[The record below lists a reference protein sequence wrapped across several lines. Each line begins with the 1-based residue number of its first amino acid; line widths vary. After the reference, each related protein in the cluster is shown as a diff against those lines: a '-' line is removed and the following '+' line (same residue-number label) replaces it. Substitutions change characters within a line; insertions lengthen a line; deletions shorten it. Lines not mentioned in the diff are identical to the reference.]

1 MMELTTRLS
10 DLTLGD
16 LIAVIDERRESEF
29 VSGINGLAE
38 YLQCS
43 SRTAQ
48 SIKSSGKIDEAT
60 IQVGRTILFEKRK
73 LKELLRAK

>member
-1 MMELTTRLS
+1 MELTTRLA

-16 LIAVIDERRESEF
+16 LIAVIDERRDNEF

-43 SRTAQ
+43 IRTAQ
-48 SIKSSGKIDEAT
+48 TIKSSGKIDEAT
-60 IQVGRTILFEKRK
+60 IQVGRTILFEKDK
-73 LKELLRAK
+73 LKKLLRAK